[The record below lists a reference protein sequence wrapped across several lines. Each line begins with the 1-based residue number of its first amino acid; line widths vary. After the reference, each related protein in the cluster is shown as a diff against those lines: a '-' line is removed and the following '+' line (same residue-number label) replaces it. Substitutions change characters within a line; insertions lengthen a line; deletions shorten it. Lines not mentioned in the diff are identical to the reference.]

1 VAAASGRTAIDL
13 NYVERTY
20 RDLSANQRWISFTVS
35 EGETDLYIKA
45 DRNLAAQ
52 ALREVLRLRGEIQ
65 AYMGRRPVFRTSL
78 VPLDPDPQ
86 AAAIVRDML
95 EAGTL
100 ASVGPMAAVAGAIAE
115 HVGRCLRASCREV
128 IVENGGDIYLAL
140 EAPAVVALFA
150 GSSPLSMRIGIRVP
164 AEETPCGICTSSGTV
179 GPSLSFGRADA
190 VTVWARSTALAD
202 AAATAL
208 ANRIQSADDIEDV
221 LEASSDIPDL
231 KAVAVIVGDRIGWK
245 GPLEL
250 VRLAARGS

>member
-1 VAAASGRTAIDL
+1 MAAAPGRTAIDL

-20 RDLSANQRWISFTVS
+20 RDLSASPRWTSFTVS

-45 DRNLAAQ
+45 DRDLTAQ
-52 ALREVLRLRGEIQ
+52 ALREVLRLRSEIQ
-65 AYMGRRPVFRTSL
+65 AYMDRRPVFRTSL
-78 VPLDPDPQ
+78 VPLAPDPQ
-86 AAAIVRDML
+86 AAGIVRDML
-95 EAGTL
+95 EAATL

-115 HVGRCLRASCREV
+115 HVGRCLRAFCREV
-128 IVENGGDIYLAL
+128 IVENGGDIYLDL

-190 VTVWARSTALAD
+190 VTVWARSTILAD

-208 ANRIQSADDIEDV
+208 ANRIQSAEDVEGV
-221 LEASSDIPDL
+221 LEASSGIPGL
-231 KAVAVIVGDRIGWK
+231 KAVAVIVGDQIGWK
-245 GPLEL
+245 GPLDL